1 VGESFLY
8 RGDGEGFL
16 VNGEKKRG
24 ATGDLLKII
33 FGHLIPY
40 MSIFWCWGGDREAA
54 EFALRV
60 CLVELWFS
68 QKLL

>member
-1 VGESFLY
+1 M
-8 RGDGEGFL
+8 
-16 VNGEKKRG
+16 EKKKG
-24 ATGDLLKII
+24 ATGDLLEII